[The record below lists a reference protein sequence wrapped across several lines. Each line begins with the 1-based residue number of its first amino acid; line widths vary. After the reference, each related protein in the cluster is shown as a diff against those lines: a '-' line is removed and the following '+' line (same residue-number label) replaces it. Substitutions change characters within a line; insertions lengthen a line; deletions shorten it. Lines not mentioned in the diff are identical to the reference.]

1 LPVVGFSFSISHST
15 EWHVDQL
22 LIRGGKTLHGDVE
35 VSGAKNAALPLMAA
49 ALLTEEPLRLSNVPR
64 LMDVRTMSRLL
75 RHIGV
80 EITGDGTPN
89 VTLQARGTL
98 RAEAPYDLV
107 KTMRASVVVLG
118 PLVARHGRARVSL
131 PGGCAIGPR
140 PINLHL
146 MGLERLGATIRLV
159 EGYVE
164 AEAPYLTGARVAFD
178 MQTVT
183 GTENLMMAAV
193 LARGTTVLENAA
205 CEPEVVDLAD
215 LLNAM
220 GAKIEGAGTQTV
232 TIQGVP
238 ALAGASHRTIPD
250 RIETGTFAMAAA
262 ITGGDVT
269 IRGCRPEHLEAVLSK
284 LEETGARIEAGLE
297 TLRVVSRGRTKAV
310 NVRTQPFPG
319 FATDM
324 QAQMMALMVLAE
336 GRSVI
341 TESVF
346 ENRFMHVNELLR
358 MGADITVA
366 GNTAVVQGVP
376 HVLGAPVMA
385 TDLRAS
391 ACLVVAGLAARGETL
406 ISRIYHLDRGYEAIE
421 AKLNGLGAEIQR
433 IKG

>member
-1 LPVVGFSFSISHST
+1 
-15 EWHVDQL
+15 VDQL

-146 MGLERLGATIRLV
+146 MGLERLGVTIRLV

-341 TESVF
+341 TEAVF

-421 AKLNGLGAEIQR
+421 AKLSGLGAEIR
-433 IKG
+433 RLTS

>member
-1 LPVVGFSFSISHST
+1 M
-15 EWHVDQL
+15 DQL
-22 LIRGGKTLHGDVE
+22 LIRGGKTLNGEVV

-49 ALLTEEPLRLSNVPR
+49 ALLTEEPLRLANVPR

-80 EITGDGTPN
+80 EITGDGTREL
-89 VTLQARGTL
+89 TLQTRGAL
-98 RAEAPYDLV
+98 RPEAPYDLV

-159 EGYVE
+159 QGYVE
-164 AEAPYLTGARVAFD
+164 AEAPSLRGARIAFD

-183 GTENLMMAAV
+183 GTENLMMAAA

-220 GAKIEGAGTQTV
+220 GAKVEGAGTQTITV
-232 TIQGVP
+232 HGVS
-238 ALAGASHRTIPD
+238 ALGGATHRTIPD
-250 RIETGTFAMAAA
+250 RIEAGTFAMAAA

-284 LEETGARIEAGLE
+284 LEEAGVRIEVGVE
-297 TLRVVSRGRTKAV
+297 SLRVVSRGRTKAV

-324 QAQMMALMVLAE
+324 QAQIMALMVLAE

-341 TESVF
+341 TEAVF

-366 GNTAVVQGVP
+366 GHTAVVQGVP

-391 ACLVVAGLAARGETL
+391 ACLAVASLAARGETL

-421 AKLNGLGAEIQR
+421 AKLSGLGAEIQR
-433 IKG
+433 IRG